1 MASAEIR
8 RVQFRAC
15 PEAMLRLMEN
25 HPRGTFL
32 MRYGTRTGVPRL
44 PPGESNWNYA
54 LHQDR
59 REHELQL
66 DRRLPRRPQLR
77 QGGMEIYIE

>member
-1 MASAEIR
+1 MESAEIR

-32 MRYGTRTGVPRL
+32 MRCGTITGVPRL
-44 PPGESNWNYA
+44 PIGTMHYIRTGVNTNFSSIDICLDVLSFAKEAWKFILS
-54 LHQDR
+54 
-59 REHELQL
+59 ELV
-66 DRRLPRRPQLR
+66 
-77 QGGMEIYIE
+77 